1 MACTDYRVDLVA
13 AKFGDCKCG
22 YPKPAHVRS
31 PSGQGS
37 QGTAVDSAVAVTTKS
52 DSDLVPTWRKEA
64 QAAKLRRQT
73 AVGDA
78 IGRPSE
84 NPTVILN
91 WQQEVAGKKARRKT
105 TTGSTCAVAPTP
117 TAGASIF
124 TSAFTSALKRT
135 EGGIDVRPPVTEYTE
150 PTHVNKAPV
159 SREAAML
166 DGRGLPR
173 AEKLQSMPKVKPHGG
188 AMVNGRR
195 LWSTVESLPSAER
208 AYVMH
213 QLTPMQIVVKLMDGR
228 SFDVLTPDKTITI
241 KELVS
246 CLVTQVRCS
255 VTSNWRASDNL
266 FCSSTQGLA
275 LTVSLSTSCMLRVH
289 QMHWCIHGC
298 CAPAI

>member
-37 QGTAVDSAVAVTTKS
+37 QGTAVDSAVTTKS
-52 DSDLVPTWRKEA
+52 DDSVPTWRKEA
-64 QAAKLRRQT
+64 QAAKLRRKT

-135 EGGIDVRPPVTEYTE
+135 EGGIDVRPPATEYTE

-173 AEKLQSMPKVKPHGG
+173 AEKLQSMPKVGSKEAAVAPTPLRRTEGG
-188 AMVNGRR
+188 IDVRPPVTEYTEPTHVNKAPVRPSIDICTR
-195 LWSTVESLPSAER
+195 LLYAKMLEVGLPEQVVRQRMQEAGTSA
-208 AYVMH
+208 AD
-213 QLTPMQIVVKLMDGR
+213 TDAFFR
-228 SFDVLTPDKTITI
+228 SGEGYCFK
-241 KELVS
+241 
-246 CLVTQVRCS
+246 Q
-255 VTSNWRASDNL
+255 
-266 FCSSTQGLA
+266 
-275 LTVSLSTSCMLRVH
+275 H
-289 QMHWCIHGC
+289 
-298 CAPAI
+298 

>member
-1 MACTDYRVDLVA
+1 M
-13 AKFGDCKCG
+13 
-22 YPKPAHVRS
+22 
-31 PSGQGS
+31 
-37 QGTAVDSAVAVTTKS
+37 AVDSTVAVTTKS
-52 DSDLVPTWRKEA
+52 DSDSVPTWRKEA
-64 QAAKLRRQT
+64 QAAKLRRKT

-84 NPTVILN
+84 NPTVVLN

-173 AEKLQSMPKVKPHGG
+173 AEKLQSMPKVGSKEAAVAPTPTAGASIFTSALRRTEGG
-188 AMVNGRR
+188 IDVRPPVTEYTEPTHVNKAPVRPSIDICTR
-195 LWSTVESLPSAER
+195 LLYAKMLEVGLPEQVVRQRMQEAGTSA
-208 AYVMH
+208 AD
-213 QLTPMQIVVKLMDGR
+213 TDTFFR
-228 SFDVLTPDKTITI
+228 SGEGYSYK
-241 KELVS
+241 
-246 CLVTQVRCS
+246 Q
-255 VTSNWRASDNL
+255 
-266 FCSSTQGLA
+266 
-275 LTVSLSTSCMLRVH
+275 H
-289 QMHWCIHGC
+289 
-298 CAPAI
+298 